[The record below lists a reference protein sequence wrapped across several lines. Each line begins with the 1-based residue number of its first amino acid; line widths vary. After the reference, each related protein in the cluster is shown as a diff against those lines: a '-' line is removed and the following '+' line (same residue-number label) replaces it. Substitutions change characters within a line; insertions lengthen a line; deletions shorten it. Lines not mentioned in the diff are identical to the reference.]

1 MFKSLLNKVAGG
13 KADVFCE
20 YCEIS
25 KSTYLQEHLHM
36 AASEVNLGSDCLG
49 LSFRTVTFKHPD
61 LVISQK
67 YQSLSNQSLK
77 HNSAPIPSFN
87 LTLPNFFWTYNQFHN
102 VLRLSM
108 FYQIFL
114 SPQVK
119 QRAIITYKHGI
130 YELPRELPNDLR
142 LGILGN

>member
-1 MFKSLLNKVAGG
+1 
-13 KADVFCE
+13 
-20 YCEIS
+20 
-25 KSTYLQEHLHM
+25 M

-87 LTLPNFFWTYNQFHN
+87 LTLPK
-102 VLRLSM
+102 
-108 FYQIFL
+108 
-114 SPQVK
+114 VK

-130 YELPRELPNDLR
+130 YELPRELPNNLR
-142 LGILGN
+142 LRIFRN

>member
-1 MFKSLLNKVAGG
+1 
-13 KADVFCE
+13 
-20 YCEIS
+20 
-25 KSTYLQEHLHM
+25 M

-67 YQSLSNQSLK
+67 YQSLSNQNLK
-77 HNSAPIPSFN
+77 HNSAPVPSFN

-102 VLRLSM
+102 VLRISM

-119 QRAIITYKHGI
+119 QRAIITYKHGM
-130 YELPRELPNDLR
+130 YQLPHELPNNLR
-142 LGILGN
+142 LRILRN